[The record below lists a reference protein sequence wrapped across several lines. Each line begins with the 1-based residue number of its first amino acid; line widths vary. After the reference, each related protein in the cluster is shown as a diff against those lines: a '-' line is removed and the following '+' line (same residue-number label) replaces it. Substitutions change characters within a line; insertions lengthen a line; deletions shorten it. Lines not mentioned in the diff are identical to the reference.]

1 MSLWHLR
8 LNLSPPSWTP
18 ALRWNWAWHTY
29 RAVCLCQWE
38 GWIACTR
45 HLTPRHWGSSK
56 CLINPSVV
64 PPTNR
69 RVKCFQQA
77 LGDVWILMH
86 GAASVKVCQ
95 FFLSSDLKF
104 LSLLRPLQFML
115 HCDFRSPSY
124 FSAFWG
130 VVSQQQIHFCSATW
144 SAAGALQSVAS
155 YLLRCLLLIDE
166 AVVYMTCTLM
176 VTAVSLS
183 GQKTSYGV
191 LKRSQLN
198 WFRGFGW
205 QSGAIF
211 LYYQNL
217 DNLLSLLVCL
227 DLVKYSLSYLL
238 LWPSHNLLILQWQT
252 G

>member
-8 LNLSPPSWTP
+8 LNLSPPSLTP
-18 ALRWNWAWHTY
+18 ALRWNWASHTY

-115 HCDFRSPSY
+115 HCGCFSTADSFLFRY
-124 FSAFWG
+124 MKCCRCTAECCIIFVEMLTAYWWG
-130 VVSQQQIHFCSATW
+130 S
-144 SAAGALQSVAS
+144 
-155 YLLRCLLLIDE
+155 
-166 AVVYMTCTLM
+166 
-176 VTAVSLS
+176 SLHD
-183 GQKTSYGV
+183 
-191 LKRSQLN
+191 
-198 WFRGFGW
+198 
-205 QSGAIF
+205 
-211 LYYQNL
+211 LYTHGHC
-217 DNLLSLLVCL
+217 SLLVRPKDIIWC
-227 DLVKYSLSYLL
+227 S
-238 LWPSHNLLILQWQT
+238 
-252 G
+252 